1 MASEVTPQPLS
12 LFPLRTVL
20 FPGGRLP
27 LKVFEARYLDL
38 MGECLRTGEPFGV
51 VCITQGSEVGT
62 GAADGFG
69 IERVGVMAQIQDVDL
84 PQPGIMMVQCLGTQR
99 FRLVEPPTQG
109 PNGLWRGLAQ
119 ALASDPARAIDD
131 DGQTTARALADVA
144 QRLKAE
150 GTDLF
155 AGSPQWNDA
164 GWVANRW
171 CELLPINLPAKQ
183 RLMELDDPGLRLQ
196 IVDDFLRQRQVI
208 TG

>member
-1 MASEVTPQPLS
+1 MTASAFSQPLP

-38 MGECLRTGEPFGV
+38 MGECLRTGQPFGV
-51 VCITQGSEVGT
+51 VCITQGAEVGSGT
-62 GAADGFG
+62 AEGFG
-69 IERVGVMAQIQDVDL
+69 IERVGVLAAILDVDM
-84 PQPGIMMVQCLGTQR
+84 PHPGIMMVQCQGTQR
-99 FRLVEPPTQG
+99 FQLTEPPTQAAD
-109 PNGLWRGLAQ
+109 GLWRGMAQ
-119 ALASDPARAIDD
+119 SIDAD
-131 DGQTTARALADVA
+131 RVRDIDADGQVTAQALADVA

-155 AGSPQWNDA
+155 VDTPQWHDA

-171 CELLPINLPAKQ
+171 CELLPINLAAKQ

-196 IVDDFLRQRQVI
+196 IVNDILRQRQVI